1 MRNRFCEYSAG
12 VLAAAGA
19 AAVFWIWAPPPVKGQ
34 DAPPAPQQNGAPQ
47 SITPQNGAPQ
57 AAPEGRGPGGGGKGG
72 GRGKGGKGAPAP
84 PAGPVRRLPDGK
96 PDIQGYWNAGGGGLF
111 SIEATDARK
120 KIGVNAGK
128 GVVVDPPDGKIPYQP
143 WAREKEIDLSENHT
157 IEESDAH
164 CYTSGIPH
172 MVEAQ
177 SSFQILQPEG
187 PAGYVVMIWEYMH
200 NYRIIPTDGR
210 AHVLPSTVHL
220 FAGDP
225 KGHWEGDVLVVDDTN
240 QNARTWFDI
249 AANFH
254 SDQIHVV
261 ERFTPR
267 NENQIGYEALIE
279 DPKVYTRP
287 WKAAFNINR
296 NMTPG
301 YRNMEF
307 SCWEGE
313 HDVTEKYTLESQ
325 GADPS
330 HLPKK

>member
-1 MRNRFCEYSAG
+1 
-12 VLAAAGA
+12 
-19 AAVFWIWAPPPVKGQ
+19 
-34 DAPPAPQQNGAPQ
+34 
-47 SITPQNGAPQ
+47 
-57 AAPEGRGPGGGGKGG
+57 
-72 GRGKGGKGAPAP
+72 
-84 PAGPVRRLPDGK
+84 VRRLPNGK
-96 PDIQGYWNAGGGGLF
+96 PDISGYWNAGGGGLF

-120 KIGVNAGK
+120 QIGVGAGK
-128 GVVVDPPDGKIPYQP
+128 GIITDPADGKIPYQP
-143 WAREKEIDLSENHT
+143 WAREKEVDLSENHT

-187 PAGYVVMIWEYMH
+187 PAGNVIMIWEYMH

-210 AHVLPSTVHL
+210 PHTLPASVHL

-225 KGHWEGDVLVVDDTN
+225 KGHWEGDTLVVDDTN
-240 QNARTWFDI
+240 QNARTWYDI

-261 ERFTPR
+261 ERFTPM
-267 NENQIGYEALIE
+267 NENQIAYEATIE
-279 DPKVYTRP
+279 DPKVYTQP
-287 WKAAFNINR
+287 WKVAFNINR

-313 HDVTEKYTLESQ
+313 HDVTEKYTLPSQ
-325 GADPS
+325 GVDVNK
-330 HLPKK
+330 LPKK

>member
-1 MRNRFCEYSAG
+1 MRNRLWNHRLSECSLGLAT
-12 VLAAAGA
+12 AAAA
-19 AAVFWIWAPPPVKGQ
+19 AAFFWASAAPQVKAQ
-34 DAPPAPQQNGAPQ
+34 DGPPA
-47 SITPQNGAPQ
+47 APQ
-57 AAPEGRGPGGGGKGG
+57 AAPQGGPGAAKGGRGGGG
-72 GRGKGGKGAPAP
+72 GRGGPRAPEV
-84 PAGPVRRLPDGK
+84 PAGPVKRLANGK
-96 PDIQGYWNAGGGGLF
+96 PDIQGYWNARGGGLF
-111 SIEATDARK
+111 SIEATEARK
-120 KIGVNAGK
+120 QIGVNAGK
-128 GVVVDPPDGKIPYQP
+128 GIVIDPADGKIPYQP

-210 AHVLPSTVHL
+210 PHVLADSVHL

-225 KGHWEGDVLVVDDTN
+225 KGHWEGDTLVVDDTN

-261 ERFTPR
+261 ERLQPVDANR
-267 NENQIGYEALIE
+267 IDYAARIE

-287 WKAAFNINR
+287 WTVAFTLAR
-296 NMTPG
+296 NMTPN

-325 GADPS
+325 GADPKN
-330 HLPKK
+330 LPKK

>member
-1 MRNRFCEYSAG
+1 MRNRFKEYSAG
-12 VLAAAGA
+12 LIAAIAA
-19 AAVFWIWAPPPVKGQ
+19 AAVFWVSAAPKVKGQ
-34 DAPPAPQQNGAPQ
+34 DAPPVPQA
-47 SITPQNGAPQ
+47 TPQEDAPK
-57 AAPEGRGPGGGGKGG
+57 GGPGGGKGG
-72 GRGKGGKGAPAP
+72 FKGGKGGKKQPEV
-84 PAGPVRRLPDGK
+84 PAGPVRRLPNGK

-111 SIEATDARK
+111 SIEQTEARK
-120 KIGVNAGK
+120 QIGVGAGK

-177 SSFQILQPEG
+177 SAFQILQPEG

-200 NYRIIPTDGR
+200 NYRIIPTDNR
-210 AHVLPSTVHL
+210 PHVLPASTKL

-225 KGHWEGDVLVVDDTN
+225 KGHWEGDTLVVDDTN

-261 ERFTPR
+261 
-267 NENQIGYEALIE
+267 
-279 DPKVYTRP
+279 
-287 WKAAFNINR
+287 
-296 NMTPG
+296 
-301 YRNMEF
+301 
-307 SCWEGE
+307 
-313 HDVTEKYTLESQ
+313 
-325 GADPS
+325 
-330 HLPKK
+330 

>member
-1 MRNRFCEYSAG
+1 MRNRFRDYFTGSMMA
-12 VLAAAGA
+12 A
-19 AAVFWIWAPPPVKGQ
+19 AAVAAFFWMSAVPRVKGQ
-34 DAPPAPQQNGAPQ
+34 DAPPAPQGDAPKGGAP
-47 SITPQNGAPQ
+47 GAP
-57 AAPEGRGPGGGGKGG
+57 KGG
-72 GRGKGGKGAPAP
+72 GRGGRGGGKGAPAV
-84 PAGPVRRLPDGK
+84 PAGPVRHLTNGK
-96 PDIQGYWNAGGGGLF
+96 PDLQGYWNAGGGGLF
-111 SIEATDARK
+111 SIEATDQRK
-120 KIGVNAGK
+120 QIGVNAGK
-128 GVVVDPPDGKIPYQP
+128 GIITDPPDGKVPYQP

-187 PAGYVVMIWEYMH
+187 PAGYVVMLWEYMH
-200 NYRIIPTDGR
+200 NYRVIPTDNR
-210 AHVLPSTVHL
+210 PHVLPPSVHL

-225 KGHWEGDVLVVDDTN
+225 KGHWEGDVLIVDDTN

-261 ERFTPR
+261 ERFTPMD
-267 NENQIGYEALIE
+267 ENRIGYEATIE
-279 DPKVYTRP
+279 DSKVYTSP
-287 WKAAFNINR
+287 WKVAFNLNR
-296 NMTPG
+296 NMTPN

-325 GADPS
+325 GADLKN
-330 HLPKK
+330 LPKK

>member
-1 MRNRFCEYSAG
+1 MRH
-12 VLAAAGA
+12 
-19 AAVFWIWAPPPVKGQ
+19 
-34 DAPPAPQQNGAPQ
+34 
-47 SITPQNGAPQ
+47 
-57 AAPEGRGPGGGGKGG
+57 
-72 GRGKGGKGAPAP
+72 
-84 PAGPVRRLPDGK
+84 LPNGK

-111 SIEATDARK
+111 SIEATEARK
-120 KIGVNAGK
+120 QIGVNAGK
-128 GVVVDPPDGKIPYQP
+128 GIVVDPADGKIPYQP

-187 PAGYVVMIWEYMH
+187 PAGYVIMIWEYMH

-210 AHVLPSTVHL
+210 PHVLPSNVHL

-225 KGHWEGDVLVVDDTN
+225 KGHWEGDVLVVDDAN

-261 ERFTPR
+261 ERFTPMD
-267 NENQIGYEALIE
+267 ENRIAYEALIE
-279 DPKVYTRP
+279 DPKVYTQP
-287 WKAAFNINR
+287 WKVAFNINR
-296 NMTPG
+296 NMTPN

-325 GADPS
+325 GADVKN
-330 HLPKK
+330 LPKK

>member
-1 MRNRFCEYSAG
+1 MRDRIRGYLTVALVAVASAG
-12 VLAAAGA
+12 MI
-19 AAVFWIWAPPPVKGQ
+19 WISDTAKGQ
-34 DAPPAPQQNGAPQ
+34 DAPPAPQNGGP
-47 SITPQNGAPQ
+47 PGG
-57 AAPEGRGPGGGGKGG
+57 GRGPGR
-72 GRGKGGKGAPAP
+72 GRGAAKQTSPVA
-84 PAGPVRRLPDGK
+84 PVRRLANGK
-96 PDIQGYWNAGGGGLF
+96 PDIQGYWNARGGGLF
-111 SIEATDARK
+111 SIEATKARK
-120 KIGVNAGK
+120 QIGVNAGK
-128 GVVVDPPDGKIPYQP
+128 GIITDPPDGKIPYQP

-200 NYRIIPTDGR
+200 NYRIIPTDNR
-210 AHVLPSTVHL
+210 PHVLPASVHL

-261 ERFTPR
+261 ERFTPKD
-267 NENQIGYEALIE
+267 ENTIDYQATIE

-287 WKAAFNINR
+287 WTVAFQLAR
-296 NMTPG
+296 NLTPG
-301 YRNMEF
+301 YQNMEF
-307 SCWEGE
+307 ACWEGE
-313 HDVTEKYTLESQ
+313 HDITEKYTLESQ
-325 GADPS
+325 GAPQ
-330 HLPKK
+330 PKK

>member
-1 MRNRFCEYSAG
+1 MRIRFGNYFAG
-12 VLAAAGA
+12 TLIAAAT
-19 AAVFWIWAPPPVKGQ
+19 AVAFFWALDVPQLHGQ
-34 DAPPAPQQNGAPQ
+34 DAPPAAPQ
-47 SITPQNGAPQ
+47 GDAPK
-57 AAPEGRGPGGGGKGG
+57 GGKGG
-72 GRGKGGKGAPAP
+72 FGGKGGKGGKGGAPAV
-84 PAGPVRRLPDGK
+84 PAGPVRRLPNGK
-96 PDIQGYWNAGGGGLF
+96 PDIGGYWKGNGGGLF
-111 SIEATDARK
+111 SIEATDQRK
-120 KIGVNAGK
+120 QIGVNQGK
-128 GVVVDPPDGKIPYQP
+128 GIITDPADGKIPYQP

-172 MVEAQ
+172 MVGAQ

-187 PAGYVVMIWEYMH
+187 PAQYVIMLWEYMH
-200 NYRIIPTDGR
+200 NYRIIPTDNR
-210 AHVLPSTVHL
+210 PHVLPASVHL

-261 ERFTPR
+261 ERFSPMD
-267 NENQIGYEALIE
+267 ENRIGWEALIE

-287 WKAAFNINR
+287 WKVAFNITR
-296 NMTPG
+296 DMTPG

-313 HDVTEKYTLESQ
+313 HDVTEHYTLESQ
-325 GADPS
+325 GVNTKS
-330 HLPKK
+330 LPKK

>member
-1 MRNRFCEYSAG
+1 LAT
-12 VLAAAGA
+12 AAAA
-19 AAVFWIWAPPPVKGQ
+19 AAFFWASAAPQVKAQ
-34 DAPPAPQQNGAPQ
+34 DGPPA
-47 SITPQNGAPQ
+47 APQ
-57 AAPEGRGPGGGGKGG
+57 AAPQGGPGAAKGGRGGGG
-72 GRGKGGKGAPAP
+72 GRGGPRAPEV
-84 PAGPVRRLPDGK
+84 PAGPVKRLANGK
-96 PDIQGYWNAGGGGLF
+96 PDIQGYWNARGGGLF
-111 SIEATDARK
+111 SIEATEARK
-120 KIGVNAGK
+120 QIGVNAGK
-128 GVVVDPPDGKIPYQP
+128 GIVIDPADGKIPYQP

-210 AHVLPSTVHL
+210 PHVLADSVHL

-225 KGHWEGDVLVVDDTN
+225 KGHWEGDTLVVDDTN

-261 ERFTPR
+261 ERLQPVDANR
-267 NENQIGYEALIE
+267 IDYAARIE

-287 WKAAFNINR
+287 WTVAFTLAR
-296 NMTPG
+296 NMTPN

-325 GADPS
+325 GADPKN
-330 HLPKK
+330 LPKK

>member
-1 MRNRFCEYSAG
+1 LAT
-12 VLAAAGA
+12 AAATA
-19 AAVFWIWAPPPVKGQ
+19 AFFWASAAPQVKAQ
-34 DAPPAPQQNGAPQ
+34 DGPPA
-47 SITPQNGAPQ
+47 APQ
-57 AAPEGRGPGGGGKGG
+57 AAPQGGPGAAKG
-72 GRGKGGKGAPAP
+72 GRGGRGGRGGPRAPEV
-84 PAGPVRRLPDGK
+84 PAGPVKRLANGK
-96 PDIQGYWNAGGGGLF
+96 PDIQGYWNARGGGLF
-111 SIEATDARK
+111 SIEATEARK
-120 KIGVNAGK
+120 QIGVNAGK
-128 GVVVDPPDGKIPYQP
+128 GIVIDPADGKIPYQP

-187 PAGYVVMIWEYMH
+187 QAGYVVMIWEYMH

-210 AHVLPSTVHL
+210 PHVLADSVHL
-220 FAGDP
+220 FAADP
-225 KGHWEGDVLVVDDTN
+225 KGHWEGDTLVVDDTN

-261 ERFTPR
+261 ERLQPVDANR
-267 NENQIGYEALIE
+267 IDYAARIE
-279 DPKVYTRP
+279 DPKVYTKP
-287 WKAAFNINR
+287 WTVAFTLAR
-296 NMTPG
+296 NMTPN

-325 GADPS
+325 GADPKN
-330 HLPKK
+330 LPKK

>member
-1 MRNRFCEYSAG
+1 MRKRYKECFAGMIAASA
-12 VLAAAGA
+12 A
-19 AAVFWIWAPPPVKGQ
+19 AAVFWISAAPRMEGQ
-34 DAPPAPQQNGAPQ
+34 DAPPAPQA
-47 SITPQNGAPQ
+47 SPQNGPQEGAPK
-57 AAPEGRGPGGGGKGG
+57 GGGPGGGKGRG
-72 GRGKGGKGAPAP
+72 GRGGNKAPAV
-84 PAGPVRRLPDGK
+84 PAGPVRRLPNGK

-111 SIEATDARK
+111 SIEATEARK
-120 KIGVNAGK
+120 QIGVGAGK
-128 GVVVDPPDGKIPYQP
+128 GIIVDPPDGKIPYQP

-177 SSFQILQPEG
+177 SAFQILQPEG
-187 PAGYVVMIWEYMH
+187 SAGYVIMIWEYMH

-210 AHVLPSTVHL
+210 PHVLPANVHL
-220 FAGDP
+220 FAADP
-225 KGHWEGDVLVVDDTN
+225 KGHWEGDVLVGDNTN

-261 ERFTPR
+261 ERFTPMD
-267 NENQIGYEALIE
+267 ENRIGYEALIE

-287 WKAAFNINR
+287 WKVAFNINR
-296 NMTPG
+296 NLTPG

-325 GADPS
+325 GADPKN
-330 HLPKK
+330 LPKK